1 MEDIRKTTKF
11 FNKKIY
17 SDTLEFL
24 MDTHNGLSAKVVEE
38 VGLNG
43 IWASGLSI

>member
-1 MEDIRKTTKF
+1 MEDLRKTTKF

-17 SDTLEFL
+17 LDTLKL
-24 MDTHNGLSAKVVEE
+24 MDTYNGLSAKVVEE